1 MEAADESEAAHLAGG
16 GQEAGQEG
24 DSGTASA
31 RAQNRKGGWLILGAV
46 AVILLLCVL
55 NVLYSHFA
63 EFRYFRPGIRDF
75 DARRYPAAEA
85 EFRTYLH
92 WVNDADGHYFLGQT
106 LLAEGQ
112 ISAARAEFLRDVA
125 VRPGNQTG
133 RRSALSARSAA
144 ILRGL
149 H

>member
-1 MEAADESEAAHLAGG
+1 MEAADESEAAPLA
-16 GQEAGQEG
+16 
-24 DSGTASA
+24 STAFA
-31 RAQNRKGGWLILGAV
+31 RAQNRKGGWLLFGAV
-46 AVILLLCVL
+46 AVILLLCAL

-63 EFRYFRPGIRDF
+63 DFRYFRPGVRDF

-92 WVNDADGHYFLGQT
+92 WVNDADGHYFLGRT

-112 ISAARAEFLRDVA
+112 VPAARAEFLRDVA

-133 RRSALSARSAA
+133 KRSVLSARSSA